1 MSSVESAQRHAGGS
15 CAAISRRVAARLHAQ
30 RAAMTC
36 SSLRESCS
44 IKTSL
49 RTVSSGM
56 DKMRFTNAID
66 NHKYILRLWK
76 I

>member
-1 MSSVESAQRHAGGS
+1 MSSVESAQRHADGS

-44 IKTSL
+44 I
-49 RTVSSGM
+49 
-56 DKMRFTNAID
+56 
-66 NHKYILRLWK
+66 
-76 I
+76 